1 MRLKVMGCEQVVRVA
16 GRLVRQD
23 IPQRLMRGEV
33 VVALVDALLRSLYAV
48 GGVLNAVGGVLG
60 AVEGLL
66 DGVDGSR
73 ATGARR

>member
-1 MRLKVMGCEQVVRVA
+1 MRLKVMGCNQLVRVA
-16 GRLVRQD
+16 VGLVEQNV
-23 IPQRLMRGEV
+23 PQRLMRGEV

-48 GGVLNAVGGVLG
+48 
-60 AVEGLL
+60 EGLL

>member
-1 MRLKVMGCEQVVRVA
+1 MVKVMGCNQLVRVA
-16 GRLVRQD
+16 VGLVAQNV
-23 IPQRLMRGEV
+23 PQRLMRGEV
-33 VVALVDALLRSLYAV
+33 VVALVDALLRSRYAV
-48 GGVLNAVGGVLG
+48 GGVLN